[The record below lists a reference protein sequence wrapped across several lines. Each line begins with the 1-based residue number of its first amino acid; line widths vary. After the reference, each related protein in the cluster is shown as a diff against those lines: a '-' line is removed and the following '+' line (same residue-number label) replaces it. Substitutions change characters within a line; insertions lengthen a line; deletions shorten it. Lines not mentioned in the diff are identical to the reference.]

1 MTSFLDEKR
10 AEIDSRLKEL
20 KPLYDEYLMLER
32 AKAALDGVDGRT
44 GQAGGRRRAARAAA
58 GAGRRRGRRGGTTDA
73 VLAHLRQNPGAT
85 VREIADALGMKH
97 PNYLYRVLPN
107 LQQQGAVKKQGKG
120 WAAA

>member
-32 AKAALDGVDGRT
+32 AKAALEGVDGPRRAPA
-44 GQAGGRRRAARAAA
+44 GRRAGG
-58 GAGRRRGRRGGTTDA
+58 GRRRGRRGGTTDA
-73 VLAHLRQNPGAT
+73 VLTHIRQHPGAT

-97 PNYLYRVLPN
+97 PNYLYRVLPS
-107 LQQQGAVKKQGKG
+107 LQEQGAVKKQGKG

>member
-32 AKAALDGVDGRT
+32 AKAALDGVEGRRSP
-44 GQAGGRRRAARAAA
+44 GSGRRRAAAS
-58 GAGRRRGRRGGTTDA
+58 GARRRGRRGGTTDA
-73 VLAHLRQNPGAT
+73 VLAHIRQHPGAT

-97 PNYLYRVLPN
+97 PNYLYRVLPS
-107 LQQQGAVKKQGKG
+107 LQEQGAVKKQGKG